1 MRSRGSDLARD
12 PQCTKVHLDLVTTDV
27 VVGPARFTS
36 LIRGRSYRFLN
47 VRRILLPLAVLALVL
62 TACSGD
68 GEAATTTAGPTTTQ
82 EPDRATTSIAGDG
95 AGTTTSAGPDV
106 TTTLSDRPLAPDF
119 TLELGDG
126 GSYTLSEG
134 AKPVYLVFWAEW

>member
-1 MRSRGSDLARD
+1 M
-12 PQCTKVHLDLVTTDV
+12 
-27 VVGPARFTS
+27 
-36 LIRGRSYRFLN
+36 
-47 VRRILLPLAVLALVL
+47 RRILFLLFALSLVVG
-62 TACSGD
+62 ACSD
-68 GEAATTTAGPTTTQ
+68 GESAFTTGSVAATTLPTDPGTSAPAGEDDEPTATTTPQ
-82 EPDRATTSIAGDG
+82 T
-95 AGTTTSAGPDV
+95 

>member
-1 MRSRGSDLARD
+1 M
-12 PQCTKVHLDLVTTDV
+12 
-27 VVGPARFTS
+27 
-36 LIRGRSYRFLN
+36 
-47 VRRILLPLAVLALVL
+47 RRILFLIVALSLVVG
-62 TACSGD
+62 ACSD
-68 GEAATTTAGPTTTQ
+68 GGGSAPPTSQPASTIQPTDPATSVPPGSDGSTT
-82 EPDRATTSIAGDG
+82 
-95 AGTTTSAGPDV
+95 TTTSPGA

>member
-1 MRSRGSDLARD
+1 M
-12 PQCTKVHLDLVTTDV
+12 
-27 VVGPARFTS
+27 
-36 LIRGRSYRFLN
+36 
-47 VRRILLPLAVLALVL
+47 LPIITALALVVG
-62 TACSGD
+62 ACSDGGDAAPTTEGQAPATTQPLDPGSTAGGDD
-68 GEAATTTAGPTTTQ
+68 GEVTSTTAPV
-82 EPDRATTSIAGDG
+82 D
-95 AGTTTSAGPDV
+95 

>member
-1 MRSRGSDLARD
+1 M
-12 PQCTKVHLDLVTTDV
+12 
-27 VVGPARFTS
+27 
-36 LIRGRSYRFLN
+36 
-47 VRRILLPLAVLALVL
+47 LALVL